1 MAGRGKREG
10 EKNQNENTRR
20 GNNGIRV
27 HEHACSAL
35 ISRGYYRAPIVWRKN
50 NGGTGGRGKSWM
62 TDAGKNRETG
72 KGGADRPLFFVET
85 RNRGQ
90 LNNRGNRLS
99 KREGY
104 CVSGNQRGPGNCAR
118 DVSFFNSVS
127 KGGWVWC
134 AVFEEDGGKTRRC
147 RRFGRRIEG
156 ISVGESRELCRN
168 YCVYDIY
175 AGRWAKWLV
184 DFFWRDECDDNWM
197 DFCLMKKCG
206 IV

>member
-1 MAGRGKREG
+1 MEFAITSTLARLWSRGDTIVHPLSEGKTTGERGEEGRVGWLMRGRIEKRE
-10 EKNQNENTRR
+10 R
-20 GNNGIRV
+20 
-27 HEHACSAL
+27 AAL
-35 ISRGYYRAPIVWRKN
+35 IDPFFSSK
-50 NGGTGGRGKSWM
+50 
-62 TDAGKNRETG
+62 RETVASLITEG
-72 KGGADRPLFFVET
+72 TE
-85 RNRGQ
+85 
-90 LNNRGNRLS
+90 
-99 KREGY
+99 REGY

-118 DVSFFNSVS
+118 DVLFFNSVS